1 MVFIGPTASIMK
13 KFALKQRARDMARE
27 VDIPVVPGTCVLE
40 IVFVLI
46 KTSSLCVF
54 KPLSIPH

>member
-27 VDIPVVPGTCVLE
+27 VDIPVVSGTGVSE
-40 IVFVLI
+40 FVFELM
-46 KTSSLCVF
+46 
-54 KPLSIPH
+54 

>member
-40 IVFVLI
+40 IVFELI

-54 KPLSIPH
+54 